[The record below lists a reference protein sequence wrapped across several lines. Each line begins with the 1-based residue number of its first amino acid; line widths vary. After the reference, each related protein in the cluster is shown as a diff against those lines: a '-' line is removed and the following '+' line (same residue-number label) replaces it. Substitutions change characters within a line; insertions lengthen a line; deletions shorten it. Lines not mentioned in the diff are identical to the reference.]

1 MKPKE
6 AMLAFVT
13 GASGFIGSHLVRAL
27 RTNGWDVLAFVHR
40 TPLAEMKDVAS
51 ITGDILDEA
60 ALETA
65 MAGVD
70 VVFHLAAAVGSIVT
84 DPHEFREVN
93 VRGTEAVLSA
103 ARKAGVGRVVH
114 FSSIGVLGAVK
125 AGDTADEEYPPTP
138 RTLYDQTKFAAE
150 EAARLAAAKGLDVVI
165 IRPGWTYGPGDRRTF
180 KFIRAICR
188 RRFALIAGAPGRQ
201 TPVYIDDLT
210 TGTLLAAHKGRPGA
224 IYHLAGDEIL
234 TAEEMAHVVAAA
246 CGVAG
251 PRLKLPRRLA
261 QAAAF
266 SMEKVFGLLKIETP
280 LNRGKL
286 AFFLD
291 PKAMSSA
298 RAKKELGYAPAIDF
312 RTGAALAIAWYRDN
326 GWL

>member
-1 MKPKE
+1 
-6 AMLAFVT
+6 MLALVT

-27 RTNGWDVLAFVHR
+27 KASGWDVLALAHR
-40 TPLAEMKDVAS
+40 TPLAEMNGVTAVN
-51 ITGDILDEA
+51 GDILDQA
-60 ALETA
+60 ALEKA

-70 VVFHLAAAVGSIVT
+70 VVFHLAAAVGSAVT
-84 DPHEFREVN
+84 DPHAFREVN
-93 VRGTEAVLSA
+93 VGGTEAVLKA
-103 ARKAGVGRVVH
+103 ARRAGVDRVVH
-114 FSSIGVLGAVK
+114 FSSIAVLGAVM
-125 AGDTADEEYPPTP
+125 AGDAADEDYPAAP
-138 RTLYDQTKFAAE
+138 RTLYDRTKFAAE
-150 EAARLAAAKGLDVVI
+150 AAVLGAAAAGLDAVVV
-165 IRPGWTYGPGDRRTF
+165 RPGWVYGPGDRRTF

-210 TGTLLAAHKGRPGA
+210 AGTLLAAQKGRPGA

-234 TAEEMAHVVAAA
+234 TAAEMAATVAAA

-251 PRLKLPRRLA
+251 PRLRLPRKLA
-261 QAAAF
+261 QLAAF
-266 SMEKVFGLLKIETP
+266 CLEKTFGRLNIETP
-280 LNRGKL
+280 INRGKL

-312 RTGAALAIAWYRDN
+312 RTGVALAIAWYRKN